1 MGQEQSTNEKTQE
14 YKQFLLFYSQER
26 EAIHPQ
32 FGTIKLFTHIQT
44 NEQICLKKYFTK
56 SEKEFSNLVAHLR
69 QRNTFEQD
77 NLLKILAIHQQDQI
91 KICSDQSQITIIIQ
105 YYQENLSNEMSIRKL
120 NNKPYNEGHIWILL
134 QQIIDPCTY
143 LSERNIVH
151 GDIKP
156 STLYLDE
163 NGCIKIAECCMLND
177 GINGYQKM
185 ILSQDKAYLSPILL
199 QQYKELIMSPIHDEQ
214 KSDIYSLG
222 LTALSVI
229 LMEEVYDCFDY
240 IQGIVL
246 TDKLESKFIRIKQLG
261 YSQILIEFIKQLLLF
276 DEQQRPSWQM
286 LKDFIDKYREK
297 INNMIPFY
305 QNHLNNQKSPIRQS
319 NQFNKSPLRQ
329 NMIYLPLNKS
339 PQQQFQRSQQFN
351 TSRSEAKPKY
361 VQISKEN
368 Y

>member
-1 MGQEQSTNEKTQE
+1 MGQEQSINEKTQE
-14 YKQFLLFYSQER
+14 YKQFLLQYSQER
-26 EAIHPQ
+26 EATHPQ

-44 NEQICLKKYFTK
+44 NELICLKKYFTK

-69 QRNTFEQD
+69 QRNSFEQT
-77 NLLKILAIHQQDQI
+77 NLLKILAVHKQDQI
-91 KICSDQSQITIIIQ
+91 KICSDQSQIAIIIQ
-105 YYQENLSNEMSIRKL
+105 YYQENLTNEISIRKI
-120 NNKPYNEGHIWILL
+120 NNRPYKEGHIWILL

-143 LSERNIVH
+143 LCERNIFH

-163 NGCIKIAECCMLND
+163 NGCIKLCECSMFKD
-177 GINGYQKM
+177 GLNGYQKM
-185 ILSQDKAYLSPILL
+185 IQSQDKSYLSPILL
-199 QQYKELIMSPIHDEQ
+199 KQYKELIMVPTHDPY

-222 LTALSVI
+222 LTVLSVI

-240 IQGIVL
+240 VDGIVL
-246 TDKLESKFIRIKQLG
+246 THSLEQKFIRIKQMG

-276 DEQQRPSWQM
+276 DEQERPSWQM
-286 LKDFIDKYREK
+286 LKEFIDKYRDK
-297 INNMIPFY
+297 IYNMIPFY
-305 QNHLNNQKSPIRQS
+305 QNQLNNQKSPLRQS

-339 PQQQFQRSQQFN
+339 PQQQFQISQQFN
-351 TSRSEAKPKY
+351 TSRSDTKTKY

>member
-1 MGQEQSTNEKTQE
+1 MGQEQSTTEKTQE
-14 YKQFLLFYSQER
+14 YKQFLLQYSQER
-26 EAIHPQ
+26 EATHPQ
-32 FGTIKLFTHIQT
+32 FGSIKLFTHIQT
-44 NEQICLKKYFTK
+44 NEYICLKKYFTK
-56 SEKEFSNLVAHLR
+56 SDKELSNLVTHLR

-91 KICSDQSQITIIIQ
+91 KICSDQTSMAIIIQ
-105 YYQENLSNEMSIRKL
+105 YYQENLSSEINIRKL
-120 NNKPYNEGHIWILL
+120 NNKPYTEGHIWILL

-143 LSERNIVH
+143 LSERNVVH

-163 NGCIKIAECCMLND
+163 NGCIKIAECCMLKD
-177 GINGYQKM
+177 EINGYSKM

-199 QQYKELIMSPIHDEQ
+199 KQYKELIVTPTHDPY
-214 KSDIYSLG
+214 KSDIYALG

-246 TDKLESKFIRIKQLG
+246 TDKLEQKFNRIKQLG

-276 DEQQRPSWQM
+276 DEQERPSWQM
-286 LKDFIDKYREK
+286 LKDFIDKYRDK
-297 INNMIPFY
+297 IYNMIPFY
-305 QNHLNNQKSPIRQS
+305 QSHLNNQKSPRQS
-319 NQFNKSPLRQ
+319 NQFNISPLGQ
-329 NMIYLPLNKS
+329 NMIYLPLNKL
-339 PQQQFQRSQQFN
+339 QQKQFLSSQQFN
-351 TSRSEAKPKY
+351 TNRSEGKPKY